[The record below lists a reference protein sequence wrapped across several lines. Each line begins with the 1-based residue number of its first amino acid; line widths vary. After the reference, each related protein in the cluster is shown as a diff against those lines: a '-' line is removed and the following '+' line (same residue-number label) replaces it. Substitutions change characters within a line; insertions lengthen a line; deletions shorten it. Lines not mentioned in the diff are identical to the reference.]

1 MTLHGKGSEGA
12 PPKTAPQR
20 RCGGRR
26 RVREG
31 SRASPPRT
39 SSNGGTTALDG
50 RRDGRGRPRPRA
62 PRERAVARPSS
73 TSHDVAASSPSPS
86 PSPNSDVR
94 SSLPREEAFGRRPP
108 GERCSAASDQK
119 DRGRTQT
126 VLPRLEVFRR
136 RSLEK
141 KCSGGAPTKKKCS
154 GGAPLK
160 RSVRRGAHLKRSV
173 RQRPVERIEGELE
186 RRSLK
191 KKSSG
196 SDPSKRSVQRG
207 DPSKRSVRRCPV
219 RRFEGAC
226 PDKRKLSGA
235 LRQKDAGPARLK
247 LTLPPPC
254 TGPVTMHV
262 GAAAATASRVVTQ
275 ALALPP
281 PLHPALSERGSS
293 ASVAEQRSSNSDS
306 PANTAERQTPDSS
319 RATALATAR
328 RALSPA
334 QLQPRAS
341 QSGSTARRHHQNA
354 TREGVMV
361 ARSRCNRVPLCPR
374 QLPSQPPSEQPR
386 PRARVVASRAPPAS
400 NAEARKDRSSPWRGR
415 RRQPTA
421 VAPTGAVRRR
431 EASSRLGVCVLSQL
445 TY

>member
-1 MTLHGKGSEGA
+1 M
-12 PPKTAPQR
+12 
-20 RCGGRR
+20 
-26 RVREG
+26 
-31 SRASPPRT
+31 
-39 SSNGGTTALDG
+39 
-50 RRDGRGRPRPRA
+50 
-62 PRERAVARPSS
+62 
-73 TSHDVAASSPSPS
+73 
-86 PSPNSDVR
+86 
-94 SSLPREEAFGRRPP
+94 
-108 GERCSAASDQK
+108 
-119 DRGRTQT
+119 
-126 VLPRLEVFRR
+126 LPRLEVFRR

-341 QSGSTARRHHQNA
+341 QSGSTARRHHHNA

-400 NAEARKDRSSPWRGR
+400 NAEARKDRASPWRVR

-431 EASSRLGVCVLSQL
+431 EASSRHATADAAAGPLVTAATRRRRGRAGSRSGSGPPAARPGDAAADDKETGREVARPHRALDRTGPARREREAAPSPPTRACGSAPFLHEPRRRRSGGASSRTHRWVLVTRCL
-445 TY
+445 D